1 MKSNKSFTPEQALA
15 KLQDICSMSEIC
27 SIEAAE
33 KLRRYNVGA
42 ADAER
47 IIARLIADRFI
58 DDNRFIRAFVRQKY
72 MYDRWGRLKIRQAL
86 RLKRFNSDEIE
97 TALSE
102 EIDEDVYYENLAA
115 ALRTKARQLPE
126 KLDRAD
132 RDKLARFAA
141 GRGYEPSLIFE
152 MIPEEDFWRHDS

>member
-1 MKSNKSFTPEQALA
+1 MKCNKSLTPEQALA

-27 SIEAAE
+27 STEAAE
-33 KLRRYNVGA
+33 KLRRYNVNA

-102 EIDEDVYYENLAA
+102 EIDEEVYYENLAA